1 MQGLKGSHMIYTYI
15 TLADGTEIVH
25 THVFEED
32 GLQKVEVHFERPK
45 EGGFDTARCQLP
57 NYKWLI
63 TDGFTDADMEVF
75 DQLVHSNAH
84 LFYKYGANGGVKV
97 GDNMCDKDK
106 LKKIT
111 DDVVKAVLSVSNK
124 VDSII
129 LYGSQA
135 RGDSVEG
142 SDIDILVIVNEP
154 DEAIRGLRKAIWD
167 HTNVISLE
175 QDEVVS
181 LVLKSR
187 REYNRLRDTLF
198 YQNVARDGIVLYSSV
213 HPLDLTKMT
222 EAELDEALEIG
233 YQDVLA
239 GRCRGAKEVF
249 DELDRRIDAYF
260 SNKSIKA
267 PIDMGSLAKEELD
280 AAIEKG
286 MDSIRNCRGFTVE
299 EVDAMLKK
307 DFGI

>member
-1 MQGLKGSHMIYTYI
+1 MIYPYI

-25 THVFEED
+25 TNVFEED
-32 GLQKVEVHFERPK
+32 GLKKVEVHFERSK

-63 TDGFTDADMEVF
+63 IDGFTDAEIEVL
-75 DQLVHSNAH
+75 DQFVRSNAQ
-84 LFYKYGANGGVKV
+84 LFYRYGANGGVKI
-97 GDNMCDKDK
+97 GDNMYDKDK

-111 DDVVKAVLSVSNK
+111 DDVVKAVLSVSSN
-124 VDSII
+124 VDRII

-142 SDIDILVIVNEP
+142 SDIDILVIV
-154 DEAIRGLRKAIWD
+154 DESDESIRGLRKAIWN
-167 HTNVISLE
+167 HTNDISLE
-175 QDEVVS
+175 QDEVLS
-181 LVLKSR
+181 LIVKSR

-222 EAELDEALEIG
+222 EAELDEALEKG

-239 GRCRGAKEVF
+239 GRCRAAKDVF
-249 DELDRRIDAYF
+249 DELDRRIDAY
-260 SNKSIKA
+260 
-267 PIDMGSLAKEELD
+267 
-280 AAIEKG
+280 
-286 MDSIRNCRGFTVE
+286 
-299 EVDAMLKK
+299 
-307 DFGI
+307 